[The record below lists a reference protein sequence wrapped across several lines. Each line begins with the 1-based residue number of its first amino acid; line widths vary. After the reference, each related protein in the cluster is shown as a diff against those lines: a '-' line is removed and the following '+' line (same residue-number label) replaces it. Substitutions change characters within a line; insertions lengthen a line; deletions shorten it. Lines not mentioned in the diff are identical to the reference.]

1 MPSDIRPET
10 QACATPYLSR
20 YAYTISL
27 RRRDWAWEFLRR
39 NPKFIEQA
47 YEGYSSVE
55 RLASCIPGGKVL
67 RTKTQQNKAD
77 FWGLLFFPNPD
88 QIAPKA
94 DIFWVPELDPCVVP
108 MVVSQ
113 RSIHEKD
120 EMFAEVMEACTIDV
134 FQDEHATEHLLTR
147 GKFATAQSLCFGKS
161 LLSGES
167 VKLNLHI
174 QSPDHVD
181 FAYNAYRRA
190 SAILHVGP
198 WQWTERTQRLRNAL
212 VCLDVKD
219 AGLSL
224 RHAAEIILGE
234 ERVAEEWNDNKS
246 LRDRIRSCYRT
257 GLRLR
262 DGGYKQLFRSAPIDA
277 VLQTTG

>member
-1 MPSDIRPET
+1 MQSDKLSKHRKSAN
-10 QACATPYLSR
+10 QYLAK

-39 NPKFIEQA
+39 NPKFAQEAFQGFG
-47 YEGYSSVE
+47 EVE

-67 RTKTQQNKAD
+67 LTTTQQNKAD
-77 FWGLLFFPNPD
+77 AWGLLFFPDPD
-88 QIAPKA
+88 QIAPRA
-94 DIFWVPELDPCVVP
+94 DVFWAPELDPCVVP
-108 MVVSQ
+108 MVVSP
-113 RSIHEKD
+113 RNIHEKD

-134 FQDEHATEHLLTR
+134 LRDVHDTEHLLTR
-147 GKFATAQSLCFGKS
+147 SKFSTAQSLCFGQS

-167 VKLNLHI
+167 VKLNIYI

-181 FAYNAYRRA
+181 EAYNAYRRA
-190 SAILHVGP
+190 CVILHEGP
-198 WQWTERTQRLRNAL
+198 WQWTERTIRLRNAL

-219 AGLSL
+219 AGLPL

-234 ERVAEEWNDNKS
+234 DRIAEEWAHNKS
-246 LRDRIRSCYRT
+246 LRDRFRSYHRS

-262 DGGYKQLFRSAPIDA
+262 DGGYKSLLSSTPIDA
-277 VLQTTG
+277 IDN

>member
-1 MPSDIRPET
+1 MKSEKRPET
-10 QACATPYLSR
+10 QASANQYLSR

-39 NPKFIEQA
+39 NPQFIEEA

-67 RTKTQQNKAD
+67 RTRAHQNKAD
-77 FWGLLFFPNPD
+77 VWGLLFFPNPD
-88 QIAPKA
+88 QFAPKA
-94 DIFWVPELDPCVVP
+94 DVFWAPEIDPCVVP
-108 MVVSQ
+108 MVVSE
-113 RSIHEKD
+113 RSLHEKD

-134 FQDEHATEHLLTR
+134 FRDAHDTEHLLTR
-147 GKFATAQSLCFGKS
+147 GKFATAQSLCFGQS
-161 LLSGES
+161 LLSGAS

-190 SAILHVGP
+190 SAILHTGP
-198 WQWTERTQRLRNAL
+198 WQWTERTQRMRNAL

-234 ERVAEEWNDNKS
+234 ERVEEEWNCNKS
-246 LRDRIRSCYRT
+246 LRDRVRSCHRT

-262 DGGYKQLFRSAPIDA
+262 DGGYKKLFCSTPIDA
-277 VLQTTG
+277 VLPIAS